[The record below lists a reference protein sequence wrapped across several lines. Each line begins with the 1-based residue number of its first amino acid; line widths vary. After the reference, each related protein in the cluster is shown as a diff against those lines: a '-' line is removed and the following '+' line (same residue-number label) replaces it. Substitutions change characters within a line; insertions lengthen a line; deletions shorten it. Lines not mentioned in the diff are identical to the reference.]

1 MLGISGYL
9 ILCLQSTVLPASA
22 MRSIQ
27 VWSLPQ
33 VNPFSRSTEWL
44 SKNTVTSNSLPLA
57 PTLCITYYGRGTI
70 WKRVS
75 TRTSTNSYT
84 TSHWGLSSGHFFDS
98 LLITHLIQTELVPG
112 QQCYS
117 IPDLVTKGWVLIQN
131 LWDTKLNNHVG
142 IVYYCYTSSNSLG
155 LVFCNFSNEVSPAFT
170 RVVLKLGPI
179 LSSCLEM
186 KREFS
191 HNLWIKHIMNPQA
204 AILSGAV
211 LLTLLVC
218 TCAE

>member
-1 MLGISGYL
+1 M
-9 ILCLQSTVLPASA
+9 
-22 MRSIQ
+22 
-27 VWSLPQ
+27 WSLPQ

-57 PTLCITYYGRGTI
+57 PTLCITYYGCGTI

-117 IPDLVTKGWVLIQN
+117 IPDLVTKGWVLIHN
-131 LWDTKLNNHVG
+131 LWDTKLMAYTPRGG
-142 IVYYCYTSSNSLG
+142 IVHYCYTSSNSLG

-204 AILSGAV
+204 VGCSVADLACMH
-211 LLTLLVC
+211 LCRMTALNKL
-218 TCAE
+218 